1 MDHCGGK
8 DKSPTPVYA
17 NVFDQRLC
25 NETQNNSE
33 CEPEQT
39 ETENL
44 FSSQGDFRDKTT
56 DRVLKSSKI

>member
-17 NVFDQRLC
+17 NVFDQRLR

-33 CEPEQT
+33 CEHEQT
-39 ETENL
+39 ATEN
-44 FSSQGDFRDKTT
+44 
-56 DRVLKSSKI
+56 